1 LANLHLLGQPNTFS
15 LQFGFTRHNT
25 IACQSLCPDEVN
37 SDSPSDIQSM
47 FHHRWGELF
56 ALGGLGGGKSKRKPR
71 ENQQKITMQ
80 SQCDAVVRSKLA
92 RNLLLLV
99 MYRPV
104 VAEKS
109 RVVAVPFIGKT
120 GWGAFSAHIPED
132 GNAVV
137 IFGP

>member
-1 LANLHLLGQPNTFS
+1 MP
-15 LQFGFTRHNT
+15 
-25 IACQSLCPDEVN
+25 
-37 SDSPSDIQSM
+37 
-47 FHHRWGELF
+47 WF
-56 ALGGLGGGKSKRKPR
+56 ALS
-71 ENQQKITMQ
+71 
-80 SQCDAVVRSKLA
+80 AHA

-104 VAEKS
+104 VAENS
-109 RVVAVPFIGKT
+109 RVVKVPFTGKT